1 MLSKSELT
9 FLIHVSTK
17 RQRQRHGVLRSEH
30 NDYWWSVHSIDEEG
44 AMTDMTRNE
53 RLGFIT
59 AVVILGMLIGIG
71 HCTTTSS
78 RRNSIGTVQ
87 YQENP
92 FTYKVGSVVGAF
104 EVKNS
109 APDMVVRVQPLATYS
124 LFTEDIL
131 ICGEPVD
138 MLQGKKNPL
147 VLTYETVAH
156 RSVSGVG
163 CHRLIRVDEL
173 QQGSR

>member
-1 MLSKSELT
+1 
-9 FLIHVSTK
+9 
-17 RQRQRHGVLRSEH
+17 
-30 NDYWWSVHSIDEEG
+30 
-44 AMTDMTRNE
+44 MTRASINE
-53 RLGFIT
+53 NLGFIIT
-59 AVVILGMLIGIG
+59 VGMILGMLIGFG

-78 RRNSIGTVQ
+78 RSNSIGTVQ

-156 RSVSGVG
+156 RTIEGIG
-163 CHRLIRVDEL
+163 CHRLVGIDEVKEARP
-173 QQGSR
+173 Q

>member
-1 MLSKSELT
+1 
-9 FLIHVSTK
+9 
-17 RQRQRHGVLRSEH
+17 
-30 NDYWWSVHSIDEEG
+30 
-44 AMTDMTRNE
+44 MTRASINE
-53 RLGFIT
+53 NLGFIIT
-59 AVVILGMLIGIG
+59 VGMILGMLIGFG

-156 RSVSGVG
+156 RSVSGIG

-173 QQGSR
+173 QQESRWDL